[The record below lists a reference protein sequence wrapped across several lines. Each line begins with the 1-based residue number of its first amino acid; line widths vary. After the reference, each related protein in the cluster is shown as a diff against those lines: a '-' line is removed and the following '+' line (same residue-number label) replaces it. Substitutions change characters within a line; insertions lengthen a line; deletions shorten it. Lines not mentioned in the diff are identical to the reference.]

1 MKHGKIISLLSAA
14 LVGLSAA
21 AVPVTLSDASAAIVA
36 EAAVS
41 GDWQYTVSSGKATIT
56 GYTGTATSITIPG
69 TVGGKTVVAIGAEA
83 FMSNQKLTSVTVPAS
98 VTAIRDSAFYS
109 CKKLN
114 TVEVK
119 GAAHIEQMAF
129 CYCTALTNAKLYKNC
144 TSDAGAFDNC
154 TALTKLKSV
163 SAWNYSAGKPVLN
176 SSSDVR
182 KLIRNNFT
190 KSKNV
195 KFVDDYI
202 TALCNYVVATE
213 TRPWMCEAA
222 KARQLF
228 RWLCDNCR
236 FETDNTTFYSA
247 ENQLYSSVF
256 LSYGL
261 DGEGE
266 SVCSGYAKAYK
277 MLLSAAGIEAYLVRS
292 DLNDYGLSQTDL
304 EYWGIAP
311 GSRGGHMWNLIKADG
326 KYYECDAS
334 GGDTDP
340 ARRYQYFL
348 QTDFEMFNMH
358 NNYYNSTKV
367 TGAGLESHPYLSAT
381 ISTGK
386 TGLSQCVYS
395 YSDAN
400 YDGLLD
406 YDFDFDGNAGT
417 WIDSYILSRIQVGD
431 INFDG
436 QINETDTLYGPVF
449 FNNPTHDTWMN
460 LCVVMFPGTT

>member
-1 MKHGKIISLLSAA
+1 MKLGKTLSILSAA
-14 LVGLSAA
+14 LLGLSAA
-21 AVPVTLSDASAAIVA
+21 AVPVTLSDAPGSIVA

-69 TVGGKTVVAIGAEA
+69 TLGGKTVVAIGSEA

-98 VTAIRDSAFYS
+98 VTVIRDFAFNS
-109 CKKLN
+109 CSKLN

-119 GAAHIEQMAF
+119 GSAHIEELAF
-129 CYCTALTNAKLYKNC
+129 GYCTALTNAKLHQNC
-144 TSDAGAFDNC
+144 TSDEGAFNDC
-154 TALTKLKSV
+154 TALTKLKGV
-163 SAWNYSAGKPVLN
+163 SAWNYSVGGPVLN
-176 SSSDVR
+176 SSSDIR

-202 TALCNYVVATE
+202 TALCNYVVARE
-213 TRPWMCEAA
+213 TRSWMSEAA

-228 RWLCDNCR
+228 LWLCDNCH
-236 FETDNTTFYSA
+236 FETDNTTFHNA

-266 SVCSGYAKAYK
+266 SVCSGYSKAYK

-292 DLNDYGLSQTDL
+292 DLNDYGLSQVDL
-304 EYWGIAP
+304 EYWGT
-311 GSRGGHMWNLIKADG
+311 GGHMWNLIKVDG

-334 GGDTDP
+334 NGDNDP

-348 QTDFEMFNMH
+348 QTDFEMFSMH

-381 ISTGK
+381 LSTGR

-406 YDFDFDGNAGT
+406 SDWDFNGTANWDDYLIYSKICAACNVPYISIDNQQDF
-417 WIDSYILSRIQVGD
+417 L
-431 INFDG
+431 
-436 QINETDTLYGPVF
+436 
-449 FNNPTHDTWMN
+449 NNLVIWNMSPAEWAQS
-460 LCVVMFPGTT
+460 F